1 MATEIVKFNGENKII
16 IAYASKKI
24 GDYSQSELILEV
36 AKIINKILASLGW
49 SKSHEEVDGMSVL
62 TSDHLKLNH
71 KHHALEEFRIAC
83 DKGVIGE
90 FGEYQGLGMVVLIK
104 WFNSYLK
111 SQERINAMKAYISNQ
126 KESFGELKL
135 SNEEIEVRMQMALR
149 RNKEYLKEGKFEWF
163 RFDTGNA
170 VYDWLDENKLIKFS
184 VEEKK
189 LIFLEA
195 KKMLLE
201 EVNRDKKEM
210 RVSVYEYGKLIRN
223 LEEKKAGSVIVR
235 AKKIA
240 LKKYLEIN
248 K

>member
-1 MATEIVKFNGENKII
+1 MEQGIVKFNGDNKII
-16 IAYASKKI
+16 IAYCSKKI
-24 GDYSQSELILEV
+24 GDYSRAELILEV
-36 AKIINKILASLGW
+36 SKLINYILAALGW
-49 SKSHEEVDGMSVL
+49 SKNMEEVDGISVM
-62 TSDHLKLNH
+62 TSDKLIETH
-71 KHHALEEFRIAC
+71 RHHSFEELRIAC
-83 DKGVIGE
+83 DRGMVGE

-104 WFNSYLK
+104 WFNLYLK

-135 SNEEIEVRMQMALR
+135 SNEEIEVRMQMALK
-149 RNKEYLKEGKFEWF
+149 RNKDYLKEDKFEWF

-170 VYDWLDENKLIKFS
+170 VYDWLDEKKLIKFS

-195 KKMLLE
+195 KKMLLSE
-201 EVNRDKKEM
+201 IEKDKKEM
-210 RVSVYEYGKLIRN
+210 KFSVYEYGKLIRN
-223 LEEKKAGSVIVR
+223 LEEKKASSVVVR